1 LALRENPATDSS
13 LAQMKSNP
21 SPPSRIQQAIAAL
34 AELAQAGARIDIRPG
49 NGDTGSWPAPA
60 NEAPSDAEAGDAR
73 VQRAEARYRGL
84 IEQIP
89 AVTFLAQLTGG
100 RNEMYVSPQIESLL
114 GFTQAEWLN
123 DPVLWYRQTHPA
135 DRERVSKNFATTCF
149 TGKPFKEVFRVL
161 TKTGE
166 TVWVDAAAK
175 LVRDAQGGL
184 LFLQGVGFDVTDQ
197 HRAAEARDQLLREQ
211 MARAQADRDRTRLRE
226 MFINLPAAL
235 WLLDGEDHRVEIMN
249 PIAQRTF
256 SVGPDMLGR
265 PFREVFP
272 DLAEHVL
279 ADLDDIRRG
288 DRLVLRKQVRVQ
300 SPEWGRP
307 RYFDF
312 VSQPLEGYER
322 GLILAHA
329 SETTEQVEAQR
340 QIEEALRLRDEF
352 MAVAAHELRTPI
364 TSVMGQSQLALRQLN
379 RDASM
384 DKSRISRSLEVIARQ
399 ASKLSQL
406 IAQLLDISRLE
417 SGKLTID
424 RERADLVPVVSQ
436 VVDNARLLGT
446 PHDLSVEAPPLLEA
460 DVDALRF
467 EQVVTNL
474 VTNAIKYSPEG
485 GAIDVVLR
493 ATDRD
498 VELSVRDHGLGVPP
512 EKRPRIFE
520 RFYQAHGDSHQQ
532 GLGLGLYIGRQIVE
546 LHGGNIRAEFP
557 GDGGSRFIV
566 TLPLRAPEGRAAT
579 RR

>member
-1 LALRENPATDSS
+1 
-13 LAQMKSNP
+13 MKSNP

-49 NGDTGSWPAPA
+49 NGGTPSWPAA
-60 NEAPSDAEAGDAR
+60 GSDALADAEAGDAR

-123 DPVLWYRQTHPA
+123 DPVLWYRQTHPG
-135 DRERVSKNFATTCF
+135 DRERVSKNFATTCL
-149 TGKPFKEVFRVL
+149 TGKPFKETFRVL
-161 TKTGE
+161 TKSGD
-166 TVWVDAAAK
+166 TVWVNAAAK
-175 LVRDAQGGL
+175 LVRDAHGGL
-184 LFLQGVGFDVTDQ
+184 LFLQGVGFDVTEQ
-197 HRAAEARDQLLREQ
+197 FRAAEARDQLLREQ

-249 PIAQRTF
+249 PIAQRVF
-256 SVGPDMLGR
+256 GVGPDGLGQ
-265 PFREVFP
+265 PFRDVFP

-300 SPEWGRP
+300 SPEWARP

-322 GLILAHA
+322 GLLLAHA
-329 SETTEQVEAQR
+329 TETTEQVEAQR

-364 TSVMGQSQLALRQLN
+364 TSVMGQSQLALRQLS
-379 RDASM
+379 RDASI
-384 DKSRISRSLEVIARQ
+384 DKSRISRSLEVIVRQ
-399 ASKLSQL
+399 SSKLSQL

-417 SGKLTID
+417 SGKLTIE

-446 PHDLSVEAPPLLEA
+446 PHELSVEAPSLLEA

-493 ATDRD
+493 ATERD
-498 VELSVRDHGLGVPP
+498 VELSVRDHGIGVPP
-512 EKRPRIFE
+512 EKRARIFE

-546 LHGGNIRAEFP
+546 LHGGQIRVEFP
-557 GDGGSRFIV
+557 DDGGSRFIV

>member
-1 LALRENPATDSS
+1 
-13 LAQMKSNP
+13 MKSNP
-21 SPPSRIQQAIAAL
+21 SPPKRIQQAIAAL

-49 NGDTGSWPAPA
+49 NGGTPSWPAAGNDAPA
-60 NEAPSDAEAGDAR
+60 DAEAGDAR

-100 RNEMYVSPQIESLL
+100 RNEMYVSPQIETLL
-114 GFTQAEWLN
+114 GFTQAEWLD
-123 DPVLWYRQTHPA
+123 DPVLWYRQTHPG
-135 DRERVSKNFATTCF
+135 DRERVSKNFATTVL
-149 TGKPFKEVFRVL
+149 TGKPFKETFRVL
-161 TKTGE
+161 TKSGD
-166 TVWVDAAAK
+166 TVWVNAAAK

-184 LFLQGVGFDVTDQ
+184 LFLQGVGFDVTEQ
-197 HRAAEARDQLLREQ
+197 FRAAEARDQLLREQ

-235 WLLDGEDHRVEIMN
+235 WLLEGADHRVEIMN
-249 PIAQRTF
+249 PVAQRTF
-256 SVGPDMLGR
+256 GVGPDKIGQ
-265 PFREVFP
+265 PFRDVFP
-272 DLAEHVL
+272 DLAEHVI
-279 ADLDDIRRG
+279 ADLDDIRSG
-288 DRLVLRKQVRVQ
+288 ERLVLRKQVRVQ
-300 SPEWGRP
+300 SREWGRA

-322 GLILAHA
+322 GLLIAHA
-329 SETTEQVEAQR
+329 TETTEQVEAQR

-379 RDASM
+379 REASI
-384 DKSRISRSLEVIARQ
+384 DKSRISRSLEVIVRQ
-399 ASKLSQL
+399 SSKLSQL

-417 SGKLTID
+417 SGKLTIE

-436 VVDNARLLGT
+436 VVDNARLLGS
-446 PHDLSVEAPPLLEA
+446 PHELTVEAPASLEA

-474 VTNAIKYSPEG
+474 VTNAIKYSPDG

-493 ATDRD
+493 ATERD
-498 VELSVRDHGLGVPP
+498 VELSVRDHGIGVPP
-512 EKRPRIFE
+512 DKRPRIFE

-532 GLGLGLYIGRQIVE
+532 GLGLGLYIGTQIVE
-546 LHGGNIRAEFP
+546 LHGGQIRAEFP
-557 GDGGSRFIV
+557 DDGGSRFIV
-566 TLPLRAPEGRAAT
+566 TLPLRAPESRAT

>member
-1 LALRENPATDSS
+1 
-13 LAQMKSNP
+13 MKSNP

-49 NGDTGSWPAPA
+49 NGGTPSWPAA
-60 NEAPSDAEAGDAR
+60 GSDALADAEAGDAR

-123 DPVLWYRQTHPA
+123 DPVLWYRQTHPG
-135 DRERVSKNFATTCF
+135 DRERVSKNFATTCL
-149 TGKPFKEVFRVL
+149 TGKPFKETFRVL
-161 TKTGE
+161 TKSGD
-166 TVWVDAAAK
+166 TVWVNAAAK
-175 LVRDAQGGL
+175 LVRDAHGGL
-184 LFLQGVGFDVTDQ
+184 LFLQGVGFDVTEQ
-197 HRAAEARDQLLREQ
+197 FRAAEARDQLLREQ

-249 PIAQRTF
+249 PIAQRVF
-256 SVGPDMLGR
+256 GVGPDRLGQ
-265 PFREVFP
+265 PFRDVFP

-300 SPEWGRP
+300 SPEWARP

-322 GLILAHA
+322 GLLLAHA
-329 SETTEQVEAQR
+329 TETTEQVEAQR

-364 TSVMGQSQLALRQLN
+364 TSVMGQSQLALRQLS
-379 RDASM
+379 RDASI
-384 DKSRISRSLEVIARQ
+384 DKSRISRSLEVIVRQ
-399 ASKLSQL
+399 SSKLSQL

-417 SGKLTID
+417 SGKLTIE

-446 PHDLSVEAPPLLEA
+446 PHELSVEAPSLLEA

-493 ATDRD
+493 ATERD
-498 VELSVRDHGLGVPP
+498 VELSVRDHGIGVPP
-512 EKRPRIFE
+512 EKRARIFE

-546 LHGGNIRAEFP
+546 LHGGQIRVEFP
-557 GDGGSRFIV
+557 DDGGSRFIV